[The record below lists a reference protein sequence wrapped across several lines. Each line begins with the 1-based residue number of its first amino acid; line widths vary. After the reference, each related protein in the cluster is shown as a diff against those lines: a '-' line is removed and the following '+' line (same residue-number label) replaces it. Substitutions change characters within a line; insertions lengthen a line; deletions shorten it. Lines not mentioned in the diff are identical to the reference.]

1 MKHVLENVTL
11 ILTIAC
17 AIISYHEKSVLI
29 AILAGLFCSLYN
41 TIKDKKNDEKRRN

>member
-41 TIKDKKNDEKRRN
+41 NIKDKEK

>member
-1 MKHVLENVTL
+1 MKQILENIML

-41 TIKDKKNDEKRRN
+41 YIKDKEK

>member
-41 TIKDKKNDEKRRN
+41 IIKDKEK